1 MADSLASGI
10 GLLIGF
16 YATDIFG
23 EARRSL
29 GGAITI
35 DFLAAKATEGR
46 ISRSMAAAIAKY
58 REALPELCK
67 KQGASIDDFK
77 TLTARYSGELLNRRI
92 IVTIQDRIGRCY
104 ADEYVGAPARHVKVT
119 DRLGRIRTRRGVR
132 QISADAQ

>member
-10 GLLIGF
+10 GILIGV

-58 REALPELCK
+58 REALPGLCK

-92 IVTIQDRIGRCY
+92 IVTIRDRIGRCY
-104 ADEYVGAPARHVKVT
+104 VDEYIRAPARHVKVT
-119 DRLGRIRTRRGVR
+119 DRLGRIRTLRGAR
-132 QISADAQ
+132 QISADTE